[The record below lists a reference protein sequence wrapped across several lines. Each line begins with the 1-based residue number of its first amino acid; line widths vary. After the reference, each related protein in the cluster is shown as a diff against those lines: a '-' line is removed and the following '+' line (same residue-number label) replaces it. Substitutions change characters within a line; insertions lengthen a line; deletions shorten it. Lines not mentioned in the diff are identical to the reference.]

1 MIQAEEQV
9 LSAGELT
16 RTAQRGAVG
25 RTRTFQICKVQASGR
40 KGGCAIFAAFL
51 NENFNRLSVFMNNK
65 VSPVRRS
72 VAIIALALAGSVGAV
87 WSASA
92 LNASPSVSVKVD
104 DKPIPANNAS
114 PLGASYAPIVK
125 RVAPSVVKVLVT
137 ERAKNV
143 PVQDLNPL
151 FNNPGFRE
159 FFGDQFGQQYGQG
172 RRGVMRQ
179 PQQEGLGSGVIVS
192 ADGYVLTNSHV
203 VKGADTIK
211 VTLGDG
217 RELTAKVVGTDPQTD
232 LAVIKID
239 AKDLPA
245 ITFAD
250 SDVVEVGDRVLA
262 VGNPF
267 GIGETVTSGMVSGLG
282 RATLGLDY
290 EDFIQTD
297 AAINPGNSGG
307 ALVDAEGRLVGVNT
321 AILSRTGGFQGIGF
335 AIPSNLARNVMEQLV
350 TKGKVVRGYLGVS
363 VQDISPALADQ
374 FKLSTR
380 SGALVA
386 EVSSGS
392 PAEKAGI
399 KGGDVLTK
407 FNGKNIKDARNLK
420 LSVATVLPGTKV
432 PVEVLRDGKDL
443 KVDIAIGNQPH
454 RLLAGGRDSQDD
466 TDQGDL
472 AQDDTGTLNGVGVGD
487 IDAQTRQEFDIP
499 AKVHGALVTTVDPD
513 SAAAAAGLQ
522 PGDVILE
529 INRHRVKNADDAVK
543 LTEKTE
549 SKKTLL
555 RVWNQRGSRFV
566 VVDET
571 EPSGNS

>member
-1 MIQAEEQV
+1 MNH
-9 LSAGELT
+9 
-16 RTAQRGAVG
+16 
-25 RTRTFQICKVQASGR
+25 KVP
-40 KGGCAIFAAFL
+40 
-51 NENFNRLSVFMNNK
+51 
-65 VSPVRRS
+65 PVRRS
-72 VAIIALALAGSVGAV
+72 VAILSLALAGSVAAI
-87 WSASA
+87 WSATA

-104 DKPIPANNAS
+104 DKPVPTSTAS

-143 PVQDLNPL
+143 PVQDMSPL

-159 FFGDQFGQQYGQG
+159 FFGDQFGQQFGQG

-217 RELTAKVVGTDPQTD
+217 RELSAKVVGTDPQTD

-250 SDVVEVGDRVLA
+250 SDKVEVGDRVLA

-267 GIGETVTSGMVSGLG
+267 GIGQTVTSGMVSGLG

-307 ALVDAEGRLVGVNT
+307 ALVDSEGRLIGVNT

-335 AIPSNLARNVMEQLV
+335 AIPANLARNVMEQLAK
-350 TKGKVVRGYLGVS
+350 TGKVVRGYMGVS

-374 FKLSTR
+374 FKLSDRT
-380 SGALVA
+380 GALVA
-386 EVSSGS
+386 EVVPGS
-392 PAEKAGI
+392 PADKAGV
-399 KGGDVLTK
+399 KGGDVVTK
-407 FNGKNIKDARNLK
+407 FDGKEVKDARHLK
-420 LSVATVLPGTKV
+420 LTVATIAPGTKV
-432 PVEVLRDGKDL
+432 PAEVLRDGKHVKIEL
-443 KVDIAIGNQPH
+443 AIATLPKDGA
-454 RLLAGGRDSQDD
+454 LARNRRGASEDD
-466 TDQGDL
+466 NGSYAD
-472 AQDDTGTLNGVGVGD
+472 DDTGTLNGVAVGD
-487 IDAQTRQEFDIP
+487 LDAQARQEFDVP
-499 AKVHGALVTTVDPD
+499 AKVRGALVTSVDPD
-513 SAAAAAGLQ
+513 SAAATAGLQ
-522 PGDVILE
+522 PGDVIQE
-529 INRHRVKNADDAVK
+529 INRHPVKNADDAVK

-555 RVWNQRGSRFV
+555 RVWSQRGSRFV

-571 EPSGNS
+571 DASGNS